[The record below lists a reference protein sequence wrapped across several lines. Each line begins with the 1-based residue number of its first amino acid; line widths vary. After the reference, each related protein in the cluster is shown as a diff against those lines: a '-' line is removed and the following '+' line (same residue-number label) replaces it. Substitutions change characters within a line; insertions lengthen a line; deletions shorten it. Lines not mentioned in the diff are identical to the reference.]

1 MKEGKKLIVTIGR
14 QYGSGGSEI
23 GARLAKE
30 LGIHF
35 YDEEILKMTSETSAI
50 GEQYFRLA
58 ELLGLQGNTAARII
72 LGSVFDWKDIACYGT
87 GCLLIQIFEIRRR
100 AL

>member
-1 MKEGKKLIVTIGR
+1 MKNFVITIGR
-14 QYGSGGSEI
+14 EFGSGGHNLGQS
-23 GARLAKE
+23 LAKE

-58 ELLGLQGNTAARII
+58 EILGLQGNAAARII
-72 LGSVFDWKDIACYGT
+72 LGSVFDWKDIACYGA